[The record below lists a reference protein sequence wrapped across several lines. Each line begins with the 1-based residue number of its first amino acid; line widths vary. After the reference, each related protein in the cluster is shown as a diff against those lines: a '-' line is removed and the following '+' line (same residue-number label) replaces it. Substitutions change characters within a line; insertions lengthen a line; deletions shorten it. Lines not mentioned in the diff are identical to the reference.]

1 MHHLQYLIYNK
12 NQTRKK
18 EKNEKPYSK
27 LKQPMEADPQTIQ
40 RLILANK
47 EFKAAIINIFKDV
60 KEIQLT
66 DGES

>member
-1 MHHLQYLIYNK
+1 MYHPQYLVYNK

-47 EFKAAIINIFKDV
+47 EFKAAIITIFKDV
-60 KEIQLT
+60 KEI
-66 DGES
+66 

>member
-1 MHHLQYLIYNK
+1 MRHLQYLIYNK

>member
-1 MHHLQYLIYNK
+1 MCHLQYLIYNK